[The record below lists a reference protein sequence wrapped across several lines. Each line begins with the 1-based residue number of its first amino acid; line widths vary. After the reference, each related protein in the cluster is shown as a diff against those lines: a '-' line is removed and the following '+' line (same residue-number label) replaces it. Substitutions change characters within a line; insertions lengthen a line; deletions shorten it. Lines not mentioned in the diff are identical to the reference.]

1 MRMSCHEAAYLGC
14 NIRELC
20 YKIPLI
26 ILVVLPDL
34 EKPMVRI
41 VLIFMCLVS
50 LGVTRGGAQD
60 VSGRADTGQAK
71 AWVQIE
77 AKSSLL
83 AARDAARRYAETL
96 PEVGGFALGNGWYAI
111 ALGPYS
117 RDEADRVLR
126 DYRLQGRIPRDSY
139 IARRSAFERQ
149 FWPAGATLR
158 DPAEDPAV
166 NDDVDAAGAIPDES
180 PEETLT
186 EARAGEARLTRD
198 DRTELQKALAWAGV
212 YEGAIDA
219 AFGRGTRA
227 AMARWQ
233 RENDVAVTGV
243 LTTRQRA
250 DLLHD
255 YNEVL
260 EGLGLDRVVDRATGI
275 AVNMPTEI
283 VEFDRYAPPFAHF
296 DPVDDLDARVLLIS
310 QSGDRDALNGL
321 YEVMQT
327 LEIVPETGPRGLDRD
342 GFTLVGEG
350 NLQVSHTRV
359 WLRDDGIK
367 GFTLIWPVGDE
378 ERRNRVLQEMQDSF
392 EWLDGTLDPAEGE
405 ASAQRIDLVAGLEV
419 RQPRLTR
426 SGFYVDEGGAVL
438 TTADAV
444 QACGKITIDEMHEA
458 EIALIDEDLSMAVL
472 RPAAPLAPAQVAT
485 FQDRTP
491 RLRSDV
497 AVAGY
502 SYGGVLGAPTVTFG
516 KVSDLK
522 GLDGEVHMKRLT
534 LAALDGDAGG
544 PVLDEGGSVLG
555 MLLARRTDKRSLPAD
570 VSFAA
575 TNGALQD
582 VLSRGGISARR
593 TTEMGLMSAEALTD
607 HANAMT
613 VLVSCWD

>member
-1 MRMSCHEAAYLGC
+1 MRMSCDEAANLGC
-14 NIRELC
+14 NNRELC
-20 YKIPLI
+20 YKI
-26 ILVVLPDL
+26 LVIMLMVLPDL

-41 VLIFMCLVS
+41 VVIFMCLVS
-50 LGVTRGGAQD
+50 LGVTRGGAQE
-60 VSGRADTGQAK
+60 VSQSPDAGQAD

-96 PEVGGFALGNGWYAI
+96 SEVGGFALGNGWYAI

-126 DYRLQGRIPRDSY
+126 AYRRQGQIPRDSY

-149 FWPAGATLR
+149 FWPAGAELR
-158 DPAEDPAV
+158 DPAD
-166 NDDVDAAGAIPDES
+166 DDVDAAVAIPDEP

-198 DRTELQKALAWAGV
+198 DRSELQKALAWAGV

-310 QSGDRDALNGL
+310 QRGDRDDLNAL

-342 GFTLVGEG
+342 GFMLVGEG
-350 NLQVSHTRV
+350 NLQVSQTRV
-359 WLRDDGIK
+359 WLRDDEIK

-378 ERRNRVLQEMQDSF
+378 ERRNRVLREMQDSF

-419 RQPRLTR
+419 RRPRLTR

-458 EIALIDEDLSMAVL
+458 EIALIDEDLSVAVL
-472 RPAAPLAPAQVAT
+472 RPAAPLAPARVAT

-522 GLDGEVHMKRLT
+522 GLNGEAHMKRLT
-534 LAALDGDAGG
+534 LAAMDGDAGG

-555 MLLARRTDKRSLPAD
+555 MLLAHRTDRRSLPAD

-582 VLSRGGISARR
+582 VLSRGGINTRR
-593 TTEMGLMSAEALTD
+593 TTELGPMSAEALTD
-607 HANAMT
+607 RANAMT